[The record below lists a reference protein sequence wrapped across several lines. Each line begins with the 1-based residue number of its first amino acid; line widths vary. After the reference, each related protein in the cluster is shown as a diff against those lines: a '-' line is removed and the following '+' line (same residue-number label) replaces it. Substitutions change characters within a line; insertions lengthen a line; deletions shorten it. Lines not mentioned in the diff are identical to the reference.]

1 MPTPDLRLTAHGT
14 TPGGVPVETTTLA
27 TTGGVLQLA
36 RARPLGTPTQVGRDG
51 DLATIAA
58 SGLTT
63 APDELRVLAGGRE
76 VEATLLGGGRLRVAV
91 AGPAKVQLEQ
101 LGLPGPSVTLP

>member
-1 MPTPDLRLTAHGT
+1 
-14 TPGGVPVETTTLA
+14 
-27 TTGGVLQLA
+27 
-36 RARPLGTPTQVGRDG
+36 
-51 DLATIAA
+51 
-58 SGLTT
+58 
-63 APDELRVLAGGRE
+63 VLAGGRE